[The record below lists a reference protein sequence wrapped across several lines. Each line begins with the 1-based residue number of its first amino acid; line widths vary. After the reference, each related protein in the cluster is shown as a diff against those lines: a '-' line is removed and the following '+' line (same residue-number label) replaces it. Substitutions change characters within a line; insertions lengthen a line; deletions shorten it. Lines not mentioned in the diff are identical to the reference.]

1 MKCKENRGLM
11 RILSLAI
18 LLVLHLVSASP
29 AEEGHEEEE
38 TLIEDYFV
46 CRTCGNDVSVANLL
60 FDKYSPLALSATNHT
75 LTEGRSVLIQE
86 VQNSRGFRYTI
97 FLVKQAS
104 CQKITAQ
111 RWIAKSS
118 WFPGY
123 AWKFCMCPKCRM
135 VVGFMFEPIETA
147 TIERNFP
154 SDAGFYAL
162 IHNSIITEG
171 YVNSLLMKEKVL
183 REN

>member
-1 MKCKENRGLM
+1 MKCKQNRTLM
-11 RILSLAI
+11 RISLVI
-18 LLVLHLVSASP
+18 FIVSRFVCASSTQ
-29 AEEGHEEEE
+29 ESNEDE
-38 TLIEDYFV
+38 TLIEDFFV
-46 CRTCGNDVSVANLL
+46 CRTCGSDISVANLL

-111 RWIAKSS
+111 RWILKSS

-135 VVGFMFEPIETA
+135 LVGFMFEPIDSA
-147 TIERNFP
+147 TIEQNFP
-154 SDAGFYAL
+154 SDEGFYVL
-162 IHNSIITEG
+162 IYHSIITEG